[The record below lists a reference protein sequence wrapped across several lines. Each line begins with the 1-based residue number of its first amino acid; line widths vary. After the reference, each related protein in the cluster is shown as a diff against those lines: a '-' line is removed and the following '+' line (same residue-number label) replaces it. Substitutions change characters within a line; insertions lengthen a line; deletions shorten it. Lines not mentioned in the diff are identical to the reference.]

1 MFVEKRPRK
10 WQVGRKYKG
19 YNAADLAVAG
29 WRNLH
34 SLSNILDYN
43 SVESNQTAS
52 CSKVRSSVVS
62 KSLWRFGFGRKKC
75 DVSDLK
81 LIFFLNLVSMFQF
94 LAGICLKKTIF
105 VKEKY
110 FWEIESF
117 KFFGIFWFDL
127 DQAHIKINKKFIFY
141 QQSVF
146 SIIIALFCALSYK
159 HQNKK
164 FCWEYILVIYQK
176 SAWIPHLTWITI

>member
-1 MFVEKRPRK
+1 M
-10 WQVGRKYKG
+10 
-19 YNAADLAVAG
+19 
-29 WRNLH
+29 
-34 SLSNILDYN
+34 
-43 SVESNQTAS
+43 
-52 CSKVRSSVVS
+52 
-62 KSLWRFGFGRKKC
+62 
-75 DVSDLK
+75 
-81 LIFFLNLVSMFQF
+81 VSMFQF

-159 HQNKK
+159 HHNKQ
-164 FCWEYILVIYQK
+164 FCWEYIFVIYQK
-176 SAWIPHLTWITI
+176 NAWIPHLTSFRFHEFFMVFQTLWKLYFIIKKNNFGWFINIKFYQHNSPSKYIRSIPWDYEYFLQGDISWRRIGLDLQ